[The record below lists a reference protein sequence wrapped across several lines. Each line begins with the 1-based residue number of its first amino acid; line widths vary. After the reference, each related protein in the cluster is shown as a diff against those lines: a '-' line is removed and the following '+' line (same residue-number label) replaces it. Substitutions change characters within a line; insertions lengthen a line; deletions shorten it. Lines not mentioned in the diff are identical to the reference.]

1 MLLNFISKEHYP
13 NYILKKLMSKFDKKN
28 FFFSSHKSTYNFLE
42 KFKINIETVNSTGY
56 LETLN
61 LNLPTILIFD
71 DQYCKIRKN
80 VKNYFLLLE
89 EANILFRVLK
99 MLLNL

>member
-1 MLLNFISKEHYP
+1 MIFFFSSLKPEIRKKSAFKFYKYKEHYP
-13 NYILKKLMSKFDKKN
+13 NYILKNSRINLIRKIFH
-28 FFFSSHKSTYNFLE
+28 SHKSTYNFLE

-71 DQYCKIRKN
+71 DNTAR
-80 VKNYFLLLE
+80 
-89 EANILFRVLK
+89 
-99 MLLNL
+99 